1 MRQVRRVGLEEP
13 AHMGMPEAAQQSK
26 KTIAL
31 LVRRMGVFVRVAVLV
46 VTPMH
51 GDPFQER
58 ALDGHRAEDGQYK
71 LDHPIGFEG
80 PVGKQ
85 SMVADGDSHGRQ
97 RIHPQQQAAID
108 PMEAPAPKGNDDG
121 HEAKKR
127 QDDRREVQQA
137 HARGDRLRDV
147 CAKRQLCISY

>member
-1 MRQVRRVGLEEP
+1 MRLESAGQGRPQREELARDAQQSALMKVFDIVRQVRRVRLKEP

-58 ALDGHRAEDGQYK
+58 AFDRHRAEDGQYK
-71 LDHPIGFEG
+71 LDHPIGFKG

-85 SMVADGDSHGRQ
+85 SVVADGDSDGRQ
-97 RIHPQQQAAID
+97 HVHPQQQPAID
-108 PMEAPAPKGNDDG
+108 PMEAPAPK
-121 HEAKKR
+121 
-127 QDDRREVQQA
+127 
-137 HARGDRLRDV
+137 
-147 CAKRQLCISY
+147 